1 MGQIRKSTARV
12 LFCAVLGAT
21 GLVAV
26 LGASVGASEKNVPT
40 SKAEIALSFAPV
52 VKKVSPAVVNV
63 YASRTVQERSRVSPF
78 FNDPFFRRFFGDQAD
93 QFAPRSRSRVQSS
106 LGSGVIVSA
115 DGTIITNHH
124 VIAGA
129 DEVRVALADRR
140 EYDADIILKDERTDL
155 AVLKV
160 RDPDGDFPVVPF
172 ANSDELEVGDLVLA
186 IGNPFGVGQTVT
198 QGIVSAVARNQVGVS
213 DYQFFIQTDAA
224 INPGNSG
231 GALVDLN
238 GRLVGVN
245 TAIFSRSGGSN
256 GIGFA
261 IPANMVEVVAS
272 AADDGGIVRRPW
284 IGTSVQPVS
293 ADIAAS
299 LGLERPNGV
308 LVTSIQEDSPA
319 ARAGIRV
326 GDLILSVGGA
336 EVDDPDAYGYR
347 LATKK
352 VGGETSFEVLRDGEA
367 FTVDISLER
376 APETV
381 ARDTREI
388 KGNSPFTGVQVM
400 NLSPAVAE
408 ELRMYNEFSGVV
420 IADIQARSTAAY
432 VGFKPG
438 DIVVEVNGVEVEN
451 TKDLASLTRKRQRVW
466 NITFKRD
473 GQLRQVSLR

>member
-1 MGQIRKSTARV
+1 MGQIRKSAAHL
-12 LFCAVLGAT
+12 LFCAVLGTTGVVAT
-21 GLVAV
+21 QST
-26 LGASVGASEKNVPT
+26 GALASEKTVPT
-40 SKAEIALSFAPV
+40 SQAEISLSFAPI
-52 VKKVSPAVVNV
+52 VKKVAPAVVNV
-63 YASRTVQERSRVSPF
+63 YASRTVQERRRVSPF
-78 FNDPFFRRFFGDQAD
+78 FDDPFFRRFFGEQSDR
-93 QFAPRSRSRVQSS
+93 FAPRSRSRVQSS

-129 DEVRVALADRR
+129 DEVRVALSDRR
-140 EYDADIILKDERTDL
+140 EFDADIILMDERTDL

-160 RDPDGDFPVVPF
+160 RNAEGAFPVVPF

-238 GRLVGVN
+238 GHLVGVN

-272 AADDGGIVRRPW
+272 AADEGGIVRRPW
-284 IGTSVQPVS
+284 VGTSVQPVS
-293 ADIAAS
+293 SDIAAS
-299 LGLERPNGV
+299 LGLERPSGV
-308 LVTSIQEDSPA
+308 LVTRIQEGSPA
-319 ARAGIRV
+319 DRAGIRV
-326 GDLILSVGGA
+326 GDLIMSVGGTQ
-336 EVDDPDAYGYR
+336 VDDPDAYGYR

-352 VGGETSFEVLRDGEA
+352 VGGVTRFEMLRGGEA
-367 FTVDISLER
+367 FAVEISLER

-381 ARDTREI
+381 ARDEREI
-388 KGNSPFTGVQVM
+388 KGNSPFTGVRVM

-420 IADIQARSTAAY
+420 IADIKARSTAAY

-438 DIVVEVNGVEVEN
+438 DIVVEINGAEVQS
-451 TKDLASLTRKRQRVW
+451 TKDLSKLTGKKQRTW

>member
-1 MGQIRKSTARV
+1 MGQIRKSAAHL
-12 LFCAVLGAT
+12 LFCAVLGTTGVIAT
-21 GLVAV
+21 QST
-26 LGASVGASEKNVPT
+26 GALASEKTVPA
-40 SKAEIALSFAPV
+40 SQAEISLSFAPV
-52 VKKVSPAVVNV
+52 VKKVAPAVVNV
-63 YASRTVQERSRVSPF
+63 YASRTVQERRRVSPF
-78 FNDPFFRRFFGDQAD
+78 FDDPFFRRFFGEQSDR
-93 QFAPRSRSRVQSS
+93 FAPRSRSRVQSS

-129 DEVRVALADRR
+129 DEVRVALSDRR
-140 EYDADIILKDERTDL
+140 EFDADIILMDERTDL

-160 RDPDGDFPVVPF
+160 RDADAEFPVVPF
-172 ANSDELEVGDLVLA
+172 SNSDELEVGDLVLA

-238 GRLVGVN
+238 GHLVGVN

-284 IGTSVQPVS
+284 VGTSVQPVS
-293 ADIAAS
+293 SDIAAS
-299 LGLERPNGV
+299 LGLERPGGV
-308 LVTSIQEDSPA
+308 LVTRIQEGSPA
-319 ARAGIRV
+319 DRAGIRV
-326 GDLILSVGGA
+326 GDLILSVGGTQ
-336 EVDDPDAYGYR
+336 VDDPDAYGYR

-352 VGGETSFEVLRDGEA
+352 VGGVTSFEMLRGDKA
-367 FTVDISLER
+367 FAVEISLER

-381 ARDTREI
+381 ARDEREI
-388 KGNSPFTGVQVM
+388 KGNSPFTGVRVM

-420 IADIQARSTAAY
+420 IADIKARSTAAY

-438 DIVVEVNGVEVEN
+438 DIVVEINGAEVQS
-451 TKDLASLTRKRQRVW
+451 TKDLSKLTGKKQRTW

>member
-1 MGQIRKSTARV
+1 MGQIRKSTARL

-26 LGASVGASEKNVPT
+26 LGASVVASEKSVPT

-52 VKKVSPAVVNV
+52 VKKVAPAVVNV
-63 YASRTVQERSRVSPF
+63 YASRTVQERRRVSPF
-78 FNDPFFRRFFGDQAD
+78 FNDPFFRRFFGDQSD

-238 GRLVGVN
+238 GHLVGVN

-293 ADIAAS
+293 SDIAAS

-308 LVTSIQEDSPA
+308 LVTSIQKDSPA
-319 ARAGIRV
+319 DRAGIRV

-352 VGGETSFEVLRDGEA
+352 VGGETRFEVLRNGEA

-420 IADIQARSTAAY
+420 IADIQARSNAAY
-432 VGFKPG
+432 VGFRPG
-438 DIVVEVNGVEVEN
+438 DIVVEINGADVQN
-451 TKDLASLTRKRQRVW
+451 TKDLAKLTRKSHRTW

>member
-1 MGQIRKSTARV
+1 MDCFRKSAARLLICTA
-12 LFCAVLGAT
+12 LGAA
-21 GLVAV
+21 GV
-26 LGASVGASEKNVPT
+26 LSASSLGVMAAEKTVPA
-40 SKAEIALSFAPV
+40 SKAEISLSFSPV
-52 VKKVSPAVVNV
+52 VKQVAPAVVNV
-63 YASRTVQERSRVSPF
+63 YASRTVQERRRTSPF
-78 FNDPFFRRFFGDQAD
+78 FDDPFFRRFFGDQAD
-93 QFAPRSRSRVQSS
+93 RFAPRSRSRVQSS
-106 LGSGVIVSA
+106 LGSGVIVST

-129 DEVRVALADRR
+129 DEVRVALSDRR
-140 EYDADIILKDERTDL
+140 EFDADIILKDERTDL

-160 RDPDGDFPVVPF
+160 RDGEGAFPVVPF

-231 GALVDLN
+231 GALVDLQ

-272 AADDGGIVRRPW
+272 AADEGGIVRRPW
-284 IGTSVQPVS
+284 VGTSVQTVGS
-293 ADIAAS
+293 DIAAS
-299 LGLERPNGV
+299 LGLERPSGV
-308 LVTSIQEDSPA
+308 LVTRIQKDSPA
-319 ARAGIRV
+319 GRAGIKV
-326 GDLILSVGGA
+326 GDLIVSVGGTR
-336 EVDDPDAYGYR
+336 VDDPDAYGYR

-352 VGGETSFEVLRDGEA
+352 IGGTTEFEILRNGKTSV
-367 FTVDISLER
+367 VDVSLER
-376 APETV
+376 APESV
-381 ARDTREI
+381 DRDSREI
-388 KGNSPFTGVQVM
+388 KGNSPFTGVKVM

-420 IADIQARSTAAY
+420 IADIQARSNAAY

-438 DIVVEVNGVEVEN
+438 DIVVEVNGAEIGN
-451 TKDLASLTRKRQRVW
+451 TKDLSKAASKRYRVW

>member
-1 MGQIRKSTARV
+1 MGQIRKSAAHLV
-12 LFCAVLGAT
+12 LCAVLGAS
-21 GLVAV
+21 GVVASQ
-26 LGASVGASEKNVPT
+26 GAGALANEKTVPT
-40 SKAEIALSFAPV
+40 SQAEISLSFAPV
-52 VKKVSPAVVNV
+52 VKKVAPAVVNV
-63 YASRTVQERSRVSPF
+63 YASRTVQERRRVSPF
-78 FNDPFFRRFFGDQAD
+78 FDDPFFRRFFGEQSDR
-93 QFAPRSRSRVQSS
+93 FAPRSRSRVQSS
-106 LGSGVIVSA
+106 LGSGVIVSE

-129 DEVRVALADRR
+129 DEVRVALSDRR
-140 EYDADIILKDERTDL
+140 EFDADIILMDERTDL

-160 RDPDGDFPVVPF
+160 RDPDGAFPVVPF
-172 ANSDELEVGDLVLA
+172 ADSDGLEVGDLVLA

-231 GALVDLN
+231 GALVDLK

-284 IGTSVQPVS
+284 VGTSVQPVS
-293 ADIAAS
+293 SDIAAS
-299 LGLERPNGV
+299 LGLERPSGV
-308 LVTSIQEDSPA
+308 LVTRIQDGSPA
-319 ARAGIRV
+319 DRAGIRV
-326 GDLILSVGGA
+326 GDLILSVGGT

-352 VGGETSFEVLRDGEA
+352 VGGTTSFEVMRGGEP
-367 FTVDISLER
+367 FMVEISLER

-388 KGNSPFTGVQVM
+388 KGNSPFTGVRVM

-420 IADIQARSTAAY
+420 IADIQARSNAAY

-438 DIVVEVNGVEVEN
+438 DIVVEINGAEVTS
-451 TKDLASLTRKRQRVW
+451 TKDLSKLTAKRQRTW

>member
-1 MGQIRKSTARV
+1 M
-12 LFCAVLGAT
+12 
-21 GLVAV
+21 
-26 LGASVGASEKNVPT
+26 
-40 SKAEIALSFAPV
+40 
-52 VKKVSPAVVNV
+52 
-63 YASRTVQERSRVSPF
+63 
-78 FNDPFFRRFFGDQAD
+78 
-93 QFAPRSRSRVQSS
+93 
-106 LGSGVIVSA
+106 
-115 DGTIITNHH
+115 
-124 VIAGA
+124 
-129 DEVRVALADRR
+129 ALADRR

-420 IADIQARSTAAY
+420 ISDIQARSTAAY

-451 TKDLASLTRKRQRVW
+451 TKDLANLTRKRQRVW

>member
-1 MGQIRKSTARV
+1 MGQLRKCAARL
-12 LFCAVLGAT
+12 LFCSVVGTSGAFVT
-21 GLVAV
+21 QNMHALA
-26 LGASVGASEKNVPT
+26 AEKTVPT
-40 SKAEIALSFAPV
+40 SQGEISLSFAPV

-63 YASRTVQERSRVSPF
+63 YASRTVQERRRVSPF
-78 FNDPFFRRFFGDQAD
+78 LDDPFFRRFFGDQSD
-93 QFAPRSRSRVQSS
+93 RFAPRSRSRVQSS

-129 DEVRVALADRR
+129 DEVRVALSDRR
-140 EYDADIILKDERTDL
+140 EFDADVILKDERTDL

-160 RDPDGDFPVVPF
+160 RDAEGAFPVVPF

-231 GALVDLN
+231 GALVDLK

-261 IPANMVEVVAS
+261 IPANMVEVVSS

-284 IGTSVQPVS
+284 VGTSVQPVG

-299 LGLERPNGV
+299 LALERPSGV
-308 LVTSIQEDSPA
+308 LVTRIQEGSPA
-319 ARAGIRV
+319 ERAGIRV
-326 GDLILSVGGA
+326 GDLILSVGDIN
-336 EVDDPDAYGYR
+336 VDDPDAYGYR

-352 VGGETSFEVLRDGEA
+352 VGGVTSFEILRNGEA
-367 FTVDISLER
+367 FRVDVNLER

-381 ARDTREI
+381 AREALEI
-388 KGNSPFTGVQVM
+388 NGSSPFAGVKVM

-420 IADIQARSTAAY
+420 IADIQARSKAAY

-438 DIVVEVNGVEVEN
+438 DIIVEVNGSKVER
-451 TKDLASLTRKRQRVW
+451 TKDLSKVSAVPQRTW
-466 NITFKRD
+466 HITFKRA
-473 GQLRQVSLR
+473 GQLRQVTLR